1 MIKIN
6 DKVEVVNGPFKGK
19 KGIISRLHDFNVP
32 DLKPKFVVVF
42 DNPYVNDMF
51 IPECFF
57 DPDKNDLALID
68 ESNTSNN
75 YQFSEEE
82 LNLLRNIISHYENAL
97 NMFSD
102 IAAIDNCKK
111 LIFNLKNRITNL
123 PLKRAM

>member
-1 MIKIN
+1 MKGREPKGSLPFFVFILSA
-6 DKVEVVNGPFKGK
+6 NGP
-19 KGIISRLHDFNVP
+19 
-32 DLKPKFVVVF
+32 
-42 DNPYVNDMF
+42 NPYVNDMF